1 MVFKKKTTAGTG
13 TTADKAEDTCLLGS
27 FELCFLSCC
36 RPGWPK
42 GHSGGS
48 AKSEELCRPLGC
60 CRGERMA
67 RLSVFF
73 LWHLYQSLPM
83 QQQTTCTGVCVW
95 SAVPWEAVRYWF
107 CDTVSFSLFVLAL
120 AVGCVGI
127 PSPQGPSH

>member
-1 MVFKKKTTAGTG
+1 MYLCNGRVFKKKTTAGTG

-60 CRGERMA
+60 CRGERISVTDC
-67 RLSVFF
+67 RLMVD
-73 LWHLYQSLPM
+73 
-83 QQQTTCTGVCVW
+83 GV
-95 SAVPWEAVRYWF
+95 
-107 CDTVSFSLFVLAL
+107 
-120 AVGCVGI
+120 
-127 PSPQGPSH
+127 